1 MFSNMSFKFGSFST
15 IHSSSTAKKKS
26 FYSSLIE
33 EKGGLL
39 MDSSNTSAEKTSY
52 FVVLDDDTENI
63 QQNDNDDIDKSDNS
77 SGNNNTIIINYHWIA
92 ACVTAN
98 CLVPVQKYLL
108 ASSGRPY
115 FIYELNTV
123 SKSSLDHNN
132 CADKVKPLA
141 MHHDLTG
148 STNQPPD
155 NNLLDIYLQILV
167 QKQSQSLSRPT
178 NVSHSLEGIAGIRG
192 RVFSL
197 SGFPKRRTSNDNLLP
212 DKGELELG
220 IRLAGGR
227 VGTTSHVLE
236 RKHLLRLIQ
245 LLFFLHYY
253 PR

>member
-39 MDSSNTSAEKTSY
+39 MDSSNASAEKTSY

-63 QQNDNDDIDKSDNS
+63 QQNDNDDIDNSS

-92 ACVTAN
+92 ACVTAS
-98 CLVPVQKYLL
+98 CLVPVQKYLV
-108 ASSGRPY
+108 APSGRPY

-123 SKSSLDHNN
+123 SKSTLEHNN
-132 CADKVKPLA
+132 CAGRIKPLA
-141 MHHDLTG
+141 MPHDVPG

-155 NNLLDIYLQILV
+155 NSLLDIYLQILV

-178 NVSHSLEGIAGIRG
+178 NDSHSLEGIAGIRG
-192 RVFSL
+192 CVFSL
-197 SGFPKRRTSNDNLLP
+197 SGFPKRRTHNDNLLP

-227 VGTTSHVLE
+227 VGTTSHVKE
-236 RKHLLRLIQ
+236 RKHILHLIQ
-245 LLFFLHYY
+245 PLIFLYYY